1 MKGLTVTP
9 GFWLAAAAIWALEP
23 GLLLPAA
30 LAAGC
35 HELGHCA
42 ALTLLGSP
50 PKRLKLSAAGAEL
63 VPGRALSYASQ
74 LPAALAGPA
83 LSLLAAI
90 LAARWGFFLFAGLS
104 LALGLF
110 NLLPIPPLDGG
121 LVLQSLC
128 ALVLPAP
135 ADRKVPRWLAVC
147 VAGLLLGVAVRAFF
161 RFAAL
166 SLLALAVWLCWQS
179 VRGLLDF

>member
-1 MKGLTVTP
+1 MKRLTVTP
-9 GFWLAAAAIWALEP
+9 GFWLSAAAIWALEP

-42 ALTLLGSP
+42 ALTLLGSA
-50 PKRLKLSAAGAEL
+50 PKQLKLCAAGAEL
-63 VPGRALSYASQ
+63 VPRRPLSYAGQ

-83 LSLLAAI
+83 VSLIAAV

-128 ALVLPAP
+128 ALVLPTP
-135 ADRKVPRWLAVC
+135 MDRKVPRWLAVC
-147 VAGLLLGVAVRAFF
+147 VAGLLLGVAVRAFL
-161 RFAAL
+161 RFAVL
-166 SLLALAVWLCWQS
+166 SLLALAVWLCWKS
-179 VRGLLDF
+179 VRGLLEF